1 MIGRIWELSR
11 YYVQNLAFSLAGLV
25 FIIATFLFWAVL
37 FPPGQGT
44 PDVENY
50 FLIIAAFGAT
60 MTFLVTLTI
69 ASRANRAENLPLIA
83 RLPSRVEYITSVF
96 TAALVFALLLQFLVA
111 VLALI
116 RGPQMSLE
124 KMLEAPPIW
133 IALDLLAAIMALHAS
148 DLVASGWSRVVIY
161 GTLAVL
167 LIGQSFV
174 QRLNELTLAF
184 MSNLSGFF
192 YTQQLDSVA
201 SLISRATSWL
211 SGAGESLL
219 SSILGIV
226 FWPFHAIGEA
236 TINGYF
242 TPIQALAPAVLV
254 LYAAILFLIAADL
267 FASKDLEMIE

>member
-1 MIGRIWELSR
+1 MMRRIWELSR
-11 YYVQNLAFSLAGLV
+11 YYMRNLAFSLAGLV
-25 FIIATFLFWAVL
+25 FIIAAFLFWAVF

-50 FLIIAAFGAT
+50 FLIIAAFGAA
-60 MTFLVTLTI
+60 MTFMATLTI
-69 ASRANRAENLPLIA
+69 ASRANRAENLPIIA
-83 RLPSRVEYITSVF
+83 RLPSRVEYITAVF

-111 VLALI
+111 ILALI
-116 RGPQMSLE
+116 RGPEASMGKL
-124 KMLEAPPIW
+124 LEAPPIW

-161 GTLAVL
+161 GTLAIL
-167 LIGQSFV
+167 LIAQSFV
-174 QRLNELTLAF
+174 ERLNEWVLAF

-192 YTQQLDSVA
+192 YAQQLDSVA
-201 SLISRATSWL
+201 SLTSRGASWL

-219 SSILGIV
+219 SSVLNIV
-226 FWPFHAIGEA
+226 FWPFQAIGDA

-242 TPIQALAPAVLV
+242 TPMQALAPAVLV

-267 FASKDLEMIE
+267 FASKDLEMTE

>member
-1 MIGRIWELSR
+1 MMRRIWELSR
-11 YYVQNLAFSLAGLV
+11 YYAKSLAFSLAGLV
-25 FIIATFLFWAVL
+25 FIIFTFLFWAIL

-50 FLIIAAFGAT
+50 FLIIAAFGAA
-60 MTFLVTLTI
+60 MTFLATLTI

-96 TAALVFALLLQFLVA
+96 TAALAFALLLQFMVA

-116 RGPQMSLE
+116 RGPQMSLG
-124 KMLEAPPIW
+124 KMMEAPPIW

-161 GTLAVL
+161 GTLAIL

-174 QRLNELTLAF
+174 QQLNEWIFAF
-184 MSNLSGFF
+184 MSNLSSFF
-192 YTQQLDSVA
+192 YAQQLDSVA
-201 SLISRATSWL
+201 SLLSRATTWL
-211 SGAGESLL
+211 GGAGESLL
-219 SSILGIV
+219 GSFLNIV
-226 FWPFHAIGEA
+226 FWPFQAIGDA

-242 TPIQALAPAVLV
+242 TPVQALAPAVLV
-254 LYAAILFLIAADL
+254 LYASILFLIAADL
-267 FASKDLEMIE
+267 FASKDLEMNE

>member
-11 YYVQNLAFSLAGLV
+11 YYTRNLAFSLAGLV

-50 FLIIAAFGAT
+50 ILIIAAFGAT
-60 MTFLVTLTI
+60 MTFLATLTI

-96 TAALVFALLLQFLVA
+96 TAALVFALVLQLLVA
-111 VLALI
+111 ILALI
-116 RGPQMSLE
+116 RGPQMPLG
-124 KMLEAPPIW
+124 KMLEVLPIW

-174 QRLNELTLAF
+174 QRLNEMTLAF

-192 YTQQLDSVA
+192 YAQQLDSVA

-219 SSILGIV
+219 NSILSIV
-226 FWPFHAIGEA
+226 FWPFQAIGDA

>member
-1 MIGRIWELSR
+1 MMRRIWELSR
-11 YYVQNLAFSLAGLV
+11 YYMRNLVFSLAGLV
-25 FIIATFLFWAVL
+25 FIIAAFLFWAVF

-50 FLIIAAFGAT
+50 ILIIAAFGAA
-60 MTFLVTLTI
+60 MTFMATLTI
-69 ASRANRAENLPLIA
+69 ASRANRAENLPIIA

-96 TAALVFALLLQFLVA
+96 TAALIFALLLQFLVA
-111 VLALI
+111 ILALI
-116 RGPQMSLE
+116 RGPQASMGKL
-124 KMLEAPPIW
+124 LEAPPIW

-161 GTLAVL
+161 GTLAIL
-167 LIGQSFV
+167 LIAQSFV
-174 QRLNELTLAF
+174 QRLNEWMLAF

-192 YTQQLDSVA
+192 YAQQLDSIA
-201 SLISRATSWL
+201 SLTSRGASWL

-219 SSILGIV
+219 SSVLNIV
-226 FWPFHAIGEA
+226 FWPFQAIGDA

-242 TPIQALAPAVLV
+242 TPMQALAPAVLV

-267 FASKDLEMIE
+267 FASKDLEMTE